1 MAPLLALES
10 ISKRF
15 GAVVVAD
22 NVNLALAEG
31 EALGIIGPN
40 GAGKTTLFG
49 IATGTVAADEGR
61 VLFAGKDITRLP
73 PERRCR
79 KGIARSFQIPQPFS
93 GMTVFEN
100 VVVAAAFGV
109 GEREAAVYDRCGE
122 LLERCG
128 LAEKANKRAGGLTL
142 LDRKRLELARAL
154 ATKPRVL
161 LLDEVAGGLTD
172 HECAALVAFIR
183 SVRARGVSIIW
194 IEHVVHAL
202 LAAVDRLLV
211 LHGGKFIADG
221 DPRTVIHSLQ
231 VAEIYMGIEAE
242 SDPLLE
248 VRGIDVF
255 YGDFQALFGV
265 LLCVNAGEVVT
276 VIGANGAG
284 KSTLLKSI
292 AGLMPLGRGD
302 ILFDGARISAAAA
315 FDVVKRGIALVPE
328 GRRLFPSLTVEENLL
343 IGGQSRRPG
352 PWTLKRVYEL
362 FPVLAE
368 RRRLPAPA
376 LSGGQQQMAAI
387 ARALMSN
394 PRLLLCD
401 EISLGLAPIVVRDIY
416 ARLPAIVAEGL
427 SLIVVEQDIAQA
439 LKAARQVYCLQEG
452 RIALQGQA
460 GELTR
465 ESISAAYF
473 GV

>member
-1 MAPLLALES
+1 MP
-10 ISKRF
+10 
-15 GAVVVAD
+15 
-22 NVNLALAEG
+22 
-31 EALGIIGPN
+31 
-40 GAGKTTLFG
+40 
-49 IATGTVAADEGR
+49 
-61 VLFAGKDITRLP
+61 
-73 PERRCR
+73 
-79 KGIARSFQIPQPFS
+79 
-93 GMTVFEN
+93 
-100 VVVAAAFGV
+100 
-109 GEREAAVYDRCGE
+109 
-122 LLERCG
+122 
-128 LAEKANKRAGGLTL
+128 
-142 LDRKRLELARAL
+142 
-154 ATKPRVL
+154 
-161 LLDEVAGGLTD
+161 
-172 HECAALVAFIR
+172 
-183 SVRARGVSIIW
+183 
-194 IEHVVHAL
+194 
-202 LAAVDRLLV
+202 
-211 LHGGKFIADG
+211 
-221 DPRTVIHSLQ
+221 
-231 VAEIYMGIEAE
+231 
-242 SDPLLE
+242 DPLLE

-302 ILFDGARISAAAA
+302 ILFDGARISAASA

-387 ARALMSN
+387 ARALMSK